1 VEEGRRLLGE
11 LAQGKSVQVPWSAPQ
26 TASRAEFKNVPEP
39 VLRQAFRLD
48 ASKLPAYAGVE
59 SLQVD
64 YTLVRVTRVQEA
76 DLPPEKASELA
87 GALRQV
93 LAQEA
98 MTAYLATLKQKAG
111 VTINKELIEK
121 KDR

>member
-1 VEEGRRLLGE
+1 
-11 LAQGKSVQVPWSAPQ
+11 
-26 TASRAEFKNVPEP
+26 
-39 VLRQAFRLD
+39 VLEA
-48 ASKLPAYAGVE
+48 
-59 SLQVD
+59 
-64 YTLVRVTRVQEA
+64 A

-121 KDR
+121 KER